1 MSYDLY
7 LLELPSDDLNEAR
20 SRLEERLARAR
31 GESTPPELKEGAAEA
46 LMNADSRFQPFKKDY
61 QAIAEFEGISVEEA
75 RKRYDELE
83 LNGPGE
89 EKLAQFVFDNGY
101 IAVHWYSGTT
111 PEEMLNYLEILC
123 RETGYA
129 VFDPQASTVTRY

>member
-7 LLELPSDDLNEAR
+7 LLELPSDDPDEAR
-20 SRLEERLARAR
+20 SRLDERIVRAR
-31 GESTPPELKEGAAEA
+31 DESVPPEQKEGAAEA

-83 LNGPGE
+83 LNGPAE

-101 IAVHWYSGTT
+101 ITVHWYSGTT
-111 PEEMLNYLEILC
+111 AE
-123 RETGYA
+123 
-129 VFDPQASTVTRY
+129 